1 VVSEGMRKQMSRRGF
16 RRNEEADEE
25 EWYQKE

>member
-1 VVSEGMRKQMSRRGF
+1 MRKQMRRCGI

-25 EWYQKE
+25 EWYQKELGSR

>member
-1 VVSEGMRKQMSRRGF
+1 VVSEGMRKQMRRSGI

>member
-1 VVSEGMRKQMSRRGF
+1 MRKQMSRRGF

-25 EWYQKE
+25 EGFQKECGSR